1 MGFIITVSIAAKNL
15 YKKYGSRFVLEDLS
29 LNVDQGS
36 IYGFLGQNG
45 AGKTTTIKLLSG
57 LSIPTQGQIF
67 INDMDLSSESEKIK
81 HILGLVP
88 QDSGFYDERTAL
100 SHMVYYGRLKG
111 LSKKES
117 MEQSRY
123 LLDHVGLGNEMF
135 KKVGYFSHGMKTR
148 LGVAQALLNNP
159 NILILDEPTN
169 GLDPVGIRQIRQIL
183 HEFNNKG
190 ITIFL
195 SSHNLLEVQ
204 EICTHV
210 GILDKGKLVVESA
223 IEKIRHLESN
233 GVITIGVYNLSSEI
247 ISLVQNLDFVFK
259 TELKDEHTLEIYVNS
274 KVDVKPEINRL
285 IVESGGQVF
294 KLVENSLSLEDA
306 CFNATGKNL

>member
-1 MGFIITVSIAAKNL
+1 M
-15 YKKYGSRFVLEDLS
+15 
-29 LNVDQGS
+29 NVEKGS

-67 INDMDLSSESEKIK
+67 VYGMDLSSESGKVK
-81 HILGLVP
+81 QILGLVP

-100 SHMVYYGRLKG
+100 NHMVYYGRLKG

-117 MEQSRY
+117 LEQSRI
-123 LLDHVGLGNEMF
+123 LLNQVGLGNEMF

-148 LGVAQALLNNP
+148 LGIAQALLNSP
-159 NILILDEPTN
+159 KVLILDEPTN

-183 HEFNNKG
+183 FECNNNG

-195 SSHNLLEVQ
+195 SSHNLLEIQ
-204 EICTHV
+204 EICTYV
-210 GILDKGKLVVESA
+210 GILDKGKLIAEST

-233 GVITIGVYNLSSEI
+233 GVITIGVYNLSSEM
-247 ISLVQNLDFVFK
+247 ISLIESLEFVIK
-259 TELKDEHTLEIYVNS
+259 TELKAKNTLDIFVNS
-274 KVDVKPEINRL
+274 KTDVKPEINRL
-285 IVESGGQVF
+285 IVESGGQVL
-294 KLVENSLSLEDA
+294 KLIENSLSLEDVF
-306 CFNATGKNL
+306 FNATGIKL

>member
-1 MGFIITVSIAAKNL
+1 
-15 YKKYGSRFVLEDLS
+15 
-29 LNVDQGS
+29 
-36 IYGFLGQNG
+36 
-45 AGKTTTIKLLSG
+45 
-57 LSIPTQGQIF
+57 
-67 INDMDLSSESEKIK
+67 
-81 HILGLVP
+81 
-88 QDSGFYDERTAL
+88 
-100 SHMVYYGRLKG
+100 MVYYGRLKG

-117 MEQSRY
+117 LEQSRY

-159 NILILDEPTN
+159 KILILDEPTN
-169 GLDPVGIRQIRQIL
+169 GLDPVGIRQIRQIF

-210 GILDKGKLVVESA
+210 GILDKGKLVVESS

-247 ISLVQNLDFVFK
+247 ISLVQNLEFVLK

-285 IVESGGQVF
+285 IVEGGGQVF
-294 KLVENSLSLEDA
+294 KLMENSLSLEDA
-306 CFNATGKNL
+306 FFNATGINL

>member
-1 MGFIITVSIAAKNL
+1 MTVAISTKNL
-15 YKKYGSRFVLEDLS
+15 SKKYGSRFVLESLS
-29 LNVDQGS
+29 LNVEKGS

-67 INDMDLSSESEKIK
+67 VDGMDMSSESGKVK
-81 HILGLVP
+81 QVLGLVP

-100 SHMVYYGRLKG
+100 SHMIYYGRLKG

-117 MEQSRY
+117 LEQSRV
-123 LLDHVGLGNEMF
+123 LLDQVGLGNEMF

-148 LGVAQALLNNP
+148 LGIAQALLNSP
-159 NILILDEPTN
+159 KVLILDEPTN

-183 HEFNNKG
+183 FECNNNG

-195 SSHNLLEVQ
+195 SSHNLLEIQ
-204 EICTHV
+204 EICTYV
-210 GILDKGKLVVESA
+210 GILDKGKLIAEST
-223 IEKIRHLESN
+223 IEKIRHIESS
-233 GVITIGVYNLSSEI
+233 GVITVGVYNLSSEI
-247 ISLVQNLDFVFK
+247 VHLIESLEFVIK
-259 TELKDEHTLEIYVNS
+259 TELKSEHTLEIFVNS
-274 KVDVKPEINRL
+274 NKDVKPEINRL

-294 KLVENSLSLEDA
+294 KLIENSLSLEDA
-306 CFNATGKNL
+306 FFEATGIKF

>member
-1 MGFIITVSIAAKNL
+1 MAISTKSL
-15 YKKYGSRFVLEDLS
+15 YKKYGSRFVLENLS
-29 LNVDQGS
+29 LNVEKGS

-57 LSIPTQGQIF
+57 LSTPTQGQIF
-67 INDMDLSSESEKIK
+67 VDGMDLSSDSGKIK
-81 HILGLVP
+81 QILGLVP

-117 MEQSRY
+117 LEQSRV
-123 LLDHVGLGNEMF
+123 LLDQVGLGNEMF

-148 LGVAQALLNNP
+148 LGIAQALLNDP
-159 NILILDEPTN
+159 KILILDEPTN

-183 HEFNNKG
+183 RECNNEG

-195 SSHNLLEVQ
+195 SSHNLLEIQ

-210 GILDKGKLVVESA
+210 GILNKGKLIAEST

-233 GVITIGVYNLSSEI
+233 GVITIGVYNLSAEM
-247 ISLVQNLDFVFK
+247 ISLIENMEFVVK
-259 TELKDEHTLEIYVNS
+259 TELKAEHILEIFVNS
-274 KVDVKPEINRL
+274 RTDVKPEINRL

-294 KLVENSLSLEDA
+294 KLIENSLSLEDA
-306 CFNATGKNL
+306 FFDATGIKL

>member
-1 MGFIITVSIAAKNL
+1 MTAAISTKGL
-15 YKKYGSRFVLEDLS
+15 YKKYSSRFVLENLS
-29 LNVDQGS
+29 LNVEKGN

-57 LSIPTQGQIF
+57 LSTPTQGQIF
-67 INDMDLSSESEKIK
+67 VDGMDLSSESGKIK
-81 HILGLVP
+81 QILGLVP

-117 MEQSRY
+117 LEQSRI
-123 LLDHVGLGNEMF
+123 LLDKVGLGNEMF
-135 KKVGYFSHGMKTR
+135 KRVGYFSHGMKTR
-148 LGVAQALLNNP
+148 LGIAQALLNNP
-159 NILILDEPTN
+159 KVLILDEPTN

-183 HEFNNKG
+183 RECNNKG

-195 SSHNLLEVQ
+195 SSHNLLEIQ

-210 GILDKGKLVVESA
+210 GILDRGKLIAEST

-233 GVITIGVYNLSSEI
+233 GVITIGVYNLSSEM
-247 ISLVQNLDFVFK
+247 ISLIENLEFVIK
-259 TELKDEHTLEIYVNS
+259 TELKAEHTLEILVNS
-274 KVDVKPEINRL
+274 RTDVKPEINRL
-285 IVESGGQVF
+285 IVESGGHVF
-294 KLVENSLSLEDA
+294 KLIENSLSLEDA
-306 CFNATGKNL
+306 FFNATGINL

>member
-1 MGFIITVSIAAKNL
+1 MAISTKNL
-15 YKKYGSRFVLEDLS
+15 SKKYGSHFVLENLF
-29 LNVDQGS
+29 LNVEKGS

-67 INDMDLSSESEKIK
+67 VDGMNLSSESEKVK
-81 HILGLVP
+81 QVLGLVP
-88 QDSGFYDERTAL
+88 QDSGFYEERTAL

-117 MEQSRY
+117 LEQSRI
-123 LLDHVGLGNEMF
+123 LLNQVGLGNEMF

-148 LGVAQALLNNP
+148 LGIAQALLNSP
-159 NILILDEPTN
+159 KVLILDEPTN

-183 HEFNNKG
+183 FECNNNG

-195 SSHNLLEVQ
+195 SSHNLLEIQ

-210 GILDKGKLVVESA
+210 GILDKGKLIAEST
-223 IEKIRHLESN
+223 IEKIRHIESS
-233 GVITIGVYNLSSEI
+233 GVITVGVYNLSSEI
-247 ISLVQNLDFVFK
+247 VHLIESLEFVIK
-259 TELKDEHTLEIYVNS
+259 TELKSEHTLEIFVNS
-274 KVDVKPEINRL
+274 NKDVKPEINKL

-294 KLVENSLSLEDA
+294 KLIENSLSLEDVF
-306 CFNATGKNL
+306 FNATGIKL

>member
-1 MGFIITVSIAAKNL
+1 MAISTKNL
-15 YKKYGSRFVLEDLS
+15 YKKYGSRFVLENLS
-29 LNVDQGS
+29 LNVEKGS

-57 LSIPTQGQIF
+57 LSTPAQGQVF
-67 INDMDLSSESEKIK
+67 VDGMDLSSESGKIK
-81 HILGLVP
+81 QILGLVP

-117 MEQSRY
+117 LEQSRV
-123 LLDHVGLGNEMF
+123 LLDQVGLGNEMF

-148 LGVAQALLNNP
+148 LGIAQALLNDP
-159 NILILDEPTN
+159 KVLILDEPTN

-183 HEFNNKG
+183 RECNNEG

-195 SSHNLLEVQ
+195 SSHNLLEIQ

-210 GILDKGKLVVESA
+210 GILNKGKLIAEST

-233 GVITIGVYNLSSEI
+233 GVITIGVYNLSYEM
-247 ISLVQNLDFVFK
+247 ISLIENMEFVVK
-259 TELKDEHTLEIYVNS
+259 TELKAEHTLEIFVNS
-274 KVDVKPEINRL
+274 RTDVKPEINRL
-285 IVESGGQVF
+285 IVESGGHVF
-294 KLVENSLSLEDA
+294 KLIENSLSLEDA
-306 CFNATGKNL
+306 FFDATGIKL

>member
-1 MGFIITVSIAAKNL
+1 M
-15 YKKYGSRFVLEDLS
+15 
-29 LNVDQGS
+29 
-36 IYGFLGQNG
+36 GQNG
-45 AGKTTTIKLLSG
+45 AGKTTTIKLISG

-67 INDMDLSSESEKIK
+67 VDGMDLSSESGKVK
-81 HILGLVP
+81 QVLGLVP

-117 MEQSRY
+117 LEQSRI
-123 LLDHVGLGNEMF
+123 LLNQVGLGNEMF

-148 LGVAQALLNNP
+148 LGIAQALLNSP
-159 NILILDEPTN
+159 KVLILDEPTN

-183 HEFNNKG
+183 RECNNKG

-195 SSHNLLEVQ
+195 SSHNLLEIQ

-210 GILDKGKLVVESA
+210 GILDKGKLIAENT

-233 GVITIGVYNLSSEI
+233 GVITIGVYNLSSKM
-247 ISLVQNLDFVFK
+247 ISLIENLEFVVK
-259 TELKDEHTLEIYVNS
+259 TELKAEHTLEIFVNS
-274 KVDVKPEINRL
+274 RTDVKPEVNRL
-285 IVESGGQVF
+285 IVEGGGQVF
-294 KLVENSLSLEDA
+294 KLIENSLSLEDA
-306 CFNATGKNL
+306 YFDATGINP

>member
-1 MGFIITVSIAAKNL
+1 VSIATKNV

-57 LSIPTQGQIF
+57 LSIPTQGHIF
-67 INDMDLSSESEKIK
+67 IAGMDLSSESEKIK

-117 MEQSRY
+117 LEQSRY

-159 NILILDEPTN
+159 KILILDEPTN

-210 GILDKGKLVVESA
+210 GILDKGKLVVESS

-233 GVITIGVYNLSSEI
+233 GVITIGVYNLSSKI
-247 ISLVQNLDFVFK
+247 ISLVQNLEFVLK

-285 IVESGGQVF
+285 IVEGGGQVF
-294 KLVENSLSLEDA
+294 KLMENSLSLEDA
-306 CFNATGKNL
+306 FFNATGISL

>member
-1 MGFIITVSIAAKNL
+1 MAISTKNL

-29 LNVDQGS
+29 LNVNKGS

-67 INDMDLSSESEKIK
+67 VDGIDMSSESGKIK
-81 HILGLVP
+81 QILGLVP

-100 SHMVYYGRLKG
+100 SHMFYYGRLKG

-117 MEQSRY
+117 LEQSRI
-123 LLDHVGLGNEMF
+123 LLDQVGLGNEMF

-148 LGVAQALLNNP
+148 LGIAQALLNNP
-159 NILILDEPTN
+159 EILILDEPTN

-183 HEFNNKG
+183 RECNNNR

-195 SSHNLLEVQ
+195 SSHNLLEIQ

-210 GILDKGKLVVESA
+210 GILDKGKLITEST
-223 IEKIRHLESN
+223 IENIRHLESN
-233 GVITIGVYNLSSEI
+233 GVITVGVYNLSSEI
-247 ISLVQNLDFVFK
+247 ISLIESLEFVVK
-259 TELKDEHTLEIYVNS
+259 TELKAEHALEIYVNS
-274 KVDVKPEINRL
+274 KIDVKPEINRL

-294 KLVENSLSLEDA
+294 KLIENSFSLEDA
-306 CFNATGKNL
+306 FFNVTGINH

>member
-1 MGFIITVSIAAKNL
+1 VAISTKNL
-15 YKKYGSRFVLEDLS
+15 YKKYGFRFVLENLS
-29 LNVDQGS
+29 LNVERGS

-57 LSIPTQGQIF
+57 LSTPTQGQIF
-67 INDMDLSSESEKIK
+67 VDGMDLSSESGKIK
-81 HILGLVP
+81 QILGLVP
-88 QDSGFYDERTAL
+88 QDSGFYDERTVL

-117 MEQSRY
+117 LEQSRV
-123 LLDHVGLGNEMF
+123 LLDQVGLGNEMF
-135 KKVGYFSHGMKTR
+135 KRVGYFSHGMKTR
-148 LGVAQALLNNP
+148 LGIAQALLNDP
-159 NILILDEPTN
+159 KILILDEPTN

-183 HEFNNKG
+183 RECNNKG

-195 SSHNLLEVQ
+195 SSHNLLEIQ

-210 GILDKGKLVVESA
+210 GILDKGKLIAEST

-233 GVITIGVYNLSSEI
+233 GVITIGVYNLSSEMI
-247 ISLVQNLDFVFK
+247 YLIENLEFVVK
-259 TELKDEHTLEIYVNS
+259 TELKVEHTLEIFVNS
-274 KVDVKPEINRL
+274 RTDVKPEINRL

-294 KLVENSLSLEDA
+294 KLIENSLSLEDA
-306 CFNATGKNL
+306 YFDATGINP

>member
-1 MGFIITVSIAAKNL
+1 MAISTKNL
-15 YKKYGSRFVLEDLS
+15 YKKYGSRFVLENLS
-29 LNVDQGS
+29 LNVEKGS

-57 LSIPTQGQIF
+57 LSTPAQGQIF
-67 INDMDLSSESEKIK
+67 VEGMDLSSDSGKIK
-81 HILGLVP
+81 QILGLVP

-117 MEQSRY
+117 LEQSRV
-123 LLDHVGLGNEMF
+123 LLDQVGLGNEMF
-135 KKVGYFSHGMKTR
+135 KRVGYFSHGMKTR
-148 LGVAQALLNNP
+148 LGIAQALLNDP
-159 NILILDEPTN
+159 KVLILDEPTN

-183 HEFNNKG
+183 RECNNEG

-195 SSHNLLEVQ
+195 SSHNLLEIQ
-204 EICTHV
+204 EMCTHV
-210 GILDKGKLVVESA
+210 GILNKGKLIAEST

-233 GVITIGVYNLSSEI
+233 GVITIGVYNLSSEM
-247 ISLVQNLDFVFK
+247 ISLIENMEFVVK
-259 TELKDEHTLEIYVNS
+259 TELKAEHTLEIFVNS
-274 KVDVKPEINRL
+274 RTDVKPEINRL

-294 KLVENSLSLEDA
+294 KLIENSLSLEDA
-306 CFNATGKNL
+306 FFDATGIKL

>member
-1 MGFIITVSIAAKNL
+1 VSIAAKNL

-67 INDMDLSSESEKIK
+67 IDGMDLSSESEKIK

-117 MEQSRY
+117 LEQSRY

-159 NILILDEPTN
+159 KIQILDEPTN
-169 GLDPVGIRQIRQIL
+169 GLDPVGIRQIRQIF

-195 SSHNLLEVQ
+195 SS
-204 EICTHV
+204 
-210 GILDKGKLVVESA
+210 
-223 IEKIRHLESN
+223 
-233 GVITIGVYNLSSEI
+233 I
-247 ISLVQNLDFVFK
+247 ISLKYKKFV
-259 TELKDEHTLEIYVNS
+259 LMLEFWI
-274 KVDVKPEINRL
+274 KA
-285 IVESGGQVF
+285 
-294 KLVENSLSLEDA
+294 SLSLKVQLKKFVTLNQMGLLQLE
-306 CFNATGKNL
+306 FTIYLLK

>member
-1 MGFIITVSIAAKNL
+1 MAISTKNL
-15 YKKYGSRFVLEDLS
+15 YKKYGSRFVLENLS
-29 LNVDQGS
+29 LNVEKGS

-57 LSIPTQGQIF
+57 LSTPAQGQIF
-67 INDMDLSSESEKIK
+67 VEGMDLSSDSGKIK
-81 HILGLVP
+81 QILGLVP

-117 MEQSRY
+117 LEQSRV
-123 LLDHVGLGNEMF
+123 LLDQVGLGNEMF
-135 KKVGYFSHGMKTR
+135 KRVGYFSHGMKTR
-148 LGVAQALLNNP
+148 LGIAQALLNDP
-159 NILILDEPTN
+159 KVLILDEPTN

-183 HEFNNKG
+183 RECNNEG

-195 SSHNLLEVQ
+195 SSHNLLEIQ
-204 EICTHV
+204 EMCTHV
-210 GILDKGKLVVESA
+210 GILNKGKLIAEST

-233 GVITIGVYNLSSEI
+233 GVITIGVYNLSAEM
-247 ISLVQNLDFVFK
+247 ISLIENMEFVVK
-259 TELKDEHTLEIYVNS
+259 TELKAEDILEIFVNS
-274 KVDVKPEINRL
+274 RKDVKPEINRL

-294 KLVENSLSLEDA
+294 KLIENSLSLEDA
-306 CFNATGKNL
+306 FFDATGIKL

>member
-1 MGFIITVSIAAKNL
+1 VAISTKNL
-15 YKKYGSRFVLEDLS
+15 YKKYGSRFVLENLS
-29 LNVDQGS
+29 LNVEKGS

-57 LSIPTQGQIF
+57 LSTPAQGQIF
-67 INDMDLSSESEKIK
+67 VDGMDLSSESGKIK
-81 HILGLVP
+81 QILGLVP

-117 MEQSRY
+117 LEQSRV
-123 LLDHVGLGNEMF
+123 LLDQVGLGNEMF
-135 KKVGYFSHGMKTR
+135 KRVGYFSHGMKTR
-148 LGVAQALLNNP
+148 LGIAQALLNDP
-159 NILILDEPTN
+159 KILILDEPTN

-183 HEFNNKG
+183 RECNNEG

-195 SSHNLLEVQ
+195 SSHNLLEIQ

-210 GILDKGKLVVESA
+210 GILNKGKLIAEST

-233 GVITIGVYNLSSEI
+233 GVITIGVYNLSSEM
-247 ISLVQNLDFVFK
+247 ISLIENLKFVVK
-259 TELKDEHTLEIYVNS
+259 TELKAEHILEIFVNS
-274 KVDVKPEINRL
+274 RTDVKPEINRL

-294 KLVENSLSLEDA
+294 KLIENSLSLEDA
-306 CFNATGKNL
+306 FFDATRIKL

>member
-1 MGFIITVSIAAKNL
+1 MSIAAKNL

-57 LSIPTQGQIF
+57 LSIPMQGQIF
-67 INDMDLSSESEKIK
+67 IDDMDLSSESEKIK

-159 NILILDEPTN
+159 KILILDEPTN

-183 HEFNNKG
+183 HEFNKKG

-294 KLVENSLSLEDA
+294 KLMENSLSLEDA
-306 CFNATGKNL
+306 FLNATGKTL